1 MSYANRHNDL
11 KSFFHRSDGYISE
24 VSDGYISEVVE
35 TVRKHLQSIAFNLQ
49 NSFDEAAIYPK
60 LMPNTTSRCRVF
72 GSASNGVLEKL

>member
-11 KSFFHRSDGYISE
+11 KSFFHR
-24 VSDGYISEVVE
+24 SDGYISEVVE